1 MNNQSN
7 NNQQY
12 PDNQEYY
19 NPQQFQ
25 NQQMYQH
32 QYQNQQGYQQQYNQQ
47 MYQQQYPYQQGY
59 QQMYPNQMNGGKS
72 PNGQWINGQWVP
84 NGMPVYQQPQ
94 KSHGCLIAFL
104 IVFLVGIPILAI
116 LAAAMAPALIRY
128 IDKSRKSDDVA
139 YASTLYSAASSCLAD
154 ENIYSEIVSAGGVKF
169 TVDSSGINGIDGN
182 LKTTFSSKI
191 GYSYLDPNFKKK
203 GASCFVV
210 EIDSDGSITVSAG
223 RSTGYPI
230 CELQPTTDPEYR

>member
-12 PDNQEYY
+12 PDNQGYFT
-19 NPQQFQ
+19 PQQFQ
-25 NQQMYQH
+25 NQQMYQ
-32 QYQNQQGYQQQYNQQ
+32 QQ
-47 MYQQQYPYQQGY
+47 
-59 QQMYPNQMNGGKS
+59 YPNQMNGGGAS

-223 RSTGYPI
+223 RSTGYSI